1 MRQLAQQ
8 INPVSDGF
16 YVREFLECKQKPGE
30 TVPDFAYKLKTLHN
44 KAFPNADNIELR
56 LARLKD
62 HFVNGLEI
70 DLRFKFQDKK
80 GANQGENVKTFDALV
95 TEAHQY
101 DINRKAKK
109 DERARVDYINSITQ
123 PSEIKVLCDAIQS
136 LTTSLAN
143 IKEQQ
148 KQTIAKVEQIS
159 INKGRNN
166 SNSYNSFNQNGYK
179 NARNSNII
187 CNFCGK
193 RGHIASACFQKKQDE
208 LKRNN
213 ICSKCN
219 KKGHFPADCWSG
231 RRRFNNNN
239 FSNRTSSRSGG
250 QEN

>member
-1 MRQLAQQ
+1 MVTATRIHIRYHPLERPTKITVLASKLSGRPLDILQGLIRENVNYADAVRQLAQQ

-159 INKGRNN
+159 INKG
-166 SNSYNSFNQNGYK
+166 
-179 NARNSNII
+179 
-187 CNFCGK
+187 
-193 RGHIASACFQKKQDE
+193 
-208 LKRNN
+208 
-213 ICSKCN
+213 
-219 KKGHFPADCWSG
+219 
-231 RRRFNNNN
+231 
-239 FSNRTSSRSGG
+239 
-250 QEN
+250 